1 MPGHWFVNSAG
12 GWVLWGLGRD
22 LPLPFFIKTQIIFI
36 FGWTPPHLSQ
46 MWVAQIP
53 MQLRETSPSMH
64 LDGHPGI
71 EDFPPI
77 PPCGEGEQIPISLWL
92 FLQSPR
98 FQGRG
103 KIGQQ
108 APHASFWADVWLL
121 IPLGVRG
128 PSGLHPDAN
137 SRIEPESDGITAAQI
152 QGPSPKRRNNWCS
165 QWLRLGVL
173 TAYVEW

>member
-1 MPGHWFVNSAG
+1 MKCLATDLSTAG

-36 FGWTPPHLSQ
+36 FGWTPPKLSQ

-53 MQLRETSPSMH
+53 TQLRETSPSMH

-98 FQGRG
+98 SQGRG

-121 IPLGVRG
+121 IPSGVRG
-128 PSGLHPDAN
+128 PSGLHPGAN
-137 SRIEPESDGITAAQI
+137 SRIEPESC
-152 QGPSPKRRNNWCS
+152 CS
-165 QWLRLGVL
+165 LLVSLLPRSRAHTQREETTDVL
-173 TAYVEW
+173 SG